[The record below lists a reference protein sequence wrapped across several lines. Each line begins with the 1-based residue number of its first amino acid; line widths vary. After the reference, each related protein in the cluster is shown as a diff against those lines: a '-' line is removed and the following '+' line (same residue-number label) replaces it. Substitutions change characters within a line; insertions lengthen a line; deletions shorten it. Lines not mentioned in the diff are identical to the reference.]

1 MAYVL
6 IKSQTADDDAA
17 VTFVHGT
24 SDVVFDSTYKEY
36 LFTYVDYRPST
47 DERQLHFQVDV
58 SGATTYGQNATTATA
73 YAGQA
78 ENAGWN
84 SSGGFNPDTSQGNNT
99 DKIKL
104 TYSGE
109 TDHAGYS
116 ANGQLRFFDPSG
128 GTHMKMWDNRA
139 VLNYTNSGHT
149 ALGTYII
156 DYYSSGYIHQTSALT
171 TVQFVAATSFG
182 STSGNIS
189 TGTFTLYGIT

>member
-1 MAYVL
+1 MAYVF

-36 LFTYVDYRPST
+36 LFTYVDYRPVT

-58 SGATTYGQNATTATA
+58 SGGTTYGQNATTATF

-78 ENAGWN
+78 ENAYWN
-84 SSGGFNPDTSQGNNT
+84 SSDGFIADAGAGDATG
-99 DKIKL
+99 KIKL
-104 TYSGE
+104 TYAGESGYV
-109 TDHAGYS
+109 GYS
-116 ANGQLRFFDPSG
+116 SSGQLRFFDPSG
-128 GTHMKMWDNRA
+128 GTHMKMWDNRSIT
-139 VLNYTNSGHT
+139 NYTGSDT
-149 ALGTYII
+149 AASTFAI
-156 DYYSSGYIHQTSALT
+156 DYNDSGYIHQTSALT